1 MSAIRNLKSSVIA
14 LALEG
19 RGKGEGEKIIIP
31 RPSIPSHQWRGGT
44 KGTFMNERQSAKQIL
59 RKPSWLK
66 VRPPYSHECR
76 SIKSTLAGLQLHT
89 VCQEAAC
96 PNMAEC
102 FASGTATFLIMG
114 NICTRDCLYCNVEHG
129 KPTAVDK
136 NEINHL
142 TDAVKKMKLEYVVIT
157 SVTRDDLPDGGAQV
171 FADCVIRLRE
181 EIPACKVEVLI
192 PDFQGNPA
200 SLKKVLQAKPDVIN
214 HNMEVVK
221 SMFSK
226 LRAQGNYDVS
236 LKVLK
241 NINSSSVISKSGF
254 MVGFGE
260 NRENILR
267 LLDDLASASCTRL
280 TIGQYQQPTLKHW
293 PVAKYYHP
301 DEFAEFKEIA
311 YQKGFQYVEAG
322 PLVRSSYHA
331 ARAR

>member
-1 MSAIRNLKSSVIA
+1 MNQLK
-14 LALEG
+14 
-19 RGKGEGEKIIIP
+19 EK
-31 RPSIPSHQWRGGT
+31 S
-44 KGTFMNERQSAKQIL
+44 QIL
-59 RKPSWLK
+59 RKPPWLK
-66 VRPPYSHECR
+66 VRPPYSNECR
-76 SIKSTLAGLQLHT
+76 SIKSTLTGLQLHT

-129 KPTAVDK
+129 TPDAIDE

-157 SVTRDDLPDGGAQV
+157 SVTRDDLPDGGASV
-171 FADCVIRLRE
+171 FADCVGRLKE
-181 EIPACKVEVLI
+181 AVPQCKIEVLI
-192 PDFQGNPA
+192 PDFQGNFA
-200 SLKKVLQAKPDVIN
+200 ALQKVIEAKPDVIN

-221 SMFSK
+221 PMFTR
-226 LRAQGNYDVS
+226 LRPQGNYNVS
-236 LKVLK
+236 LNLLK
-241 NINSSSVISKSGF
+241 EISSSSVISKSGF
-254 MVGFGE
+254 MIGFGE
-260 NRENILR
+260 NREDILR
-267 LLDDLASASCTRL
+267 LIDDLAEVTCARL

-293 PVAKYYHP
+293 PVTKYYHP

-331 ARAR
+331 AWAI